1 MDKILK
7 PQNLN
12 NNVIETDEDTPEEH
26 TTENASLY
34 SENLIEQDI
43 DIRENPYTVFELKRK
58 CEQNKIILDPE
69 FQRNPNIWTLEQKS
83 KFIESI
89 ILNFPLPYW
98 YVKQTK
104 KGEYIVVDGL
114 QRTSAI
120 RDFIDQKFK
129 LTGLKV
135 LPQLNDCNFDDLK
148 QIPGDYETRI
158 EDKKISLYVIPY
170 SAPSNILYEIFE
182 RVNTG
187 GTKLERQEIRNC
199 IFTGKSTKLLKEL
212 SEKDYFKQAI
222 DYGISDK
229 RMKDRELILHY
240 LAFKVCNDYR
250 QDYQG
255 DMNKFLEDAMQKINE
270 MSDEQIDE
278 LKQDFERLM
287 KLTYDFFEQENFR
300 LPTDRSRGRVNM
312 IMFESI
318 SYFFSTHDDQFL
330 EQHKETIKQNF
341 VKLRDNSEYVGSIK
355 RVRHDKDTVIKR
367 FDLAQKILGDVEQC

>member
-7 PQNLN
+7 PKNQKDD
-12 NNVIETDEDTPEEH
+12 VVETDEDTPEEYA
-26 TTENASLY
+26 TENASLY
-34 SENLIEQDI
+34 PENLIQQDI

-98 YVKQTK
+98 YMKQTK

-120 RDFIDQKFK
+120 RDFIDNKFQ

-135 LPQLNDCNFDDLK
+135 LPQLNHHSFDDLK
-148 QIPGDYETRI
+148 ELSGDYETRI

-170 SAPSNILYEIFE
+170 SAPSRILYDIFE

-199 IFTGKSTKLLKEL
+199 IFSGKSTKLLKEL

-222 DYGISDK
+222 DYGFSDK

-240 LAFKVCNDYR
+240 LAFKICNDYR

-255 DMNKFLEDAMQKINE
+255 DMNKFLEDAMQKINA
-270 MSDEQIDE
+270 MSEDKIDE
-278 LKQDFERLM
+278 LRNDFERVM
-287 KLTYDFFEQENFR
+287 KLTYDFFAQENFR
-300 LPTDRSRGRVNM
+300 LPTYRSRGKVNM

-318 SYFFSTHDDQFL
+318 SYFFSTHDDEFL

-341 VKLRDNSEYVGSIK
+341 VKLRKNSEYVGSIK
-355 RVRHDKDTVIKR
+355 GVKYDKDKVIKR
-367 FDLAQKILGDVEQC
+367 FDLAQKILGDV

>member
-7 PQNLN
+7 PQNQKDDI
-12 NNVIETDEDTPEEH
+12 VETDEDTPEEY
-26 TTENASLY
+26 TTENAGLY
-34 SENLIEQDI
+34 PDYPIQKDI

-58 CEQNKIILDPE
+58 CDQNKIILDPE

-104 KGEYIVVDGL
+104 MGEYIVVDGL

-120 RDFIDQKFK
+120 RDFIENKFK

-148 QIPGDYETRI
+148 ELSGDYETRI

-187 GTKLERQEIRNC
+187 GTKLEKQEIRNC

-212 SEKDYFKQAI
+212 SEEDYFKQAI
-222 DYGISDK
+222 DNGFSDK

-240 LAFKVCNDYR
+240 LAFKICNNYH

-255 DMNKFLEDAMQKINE
+255 DMNVFLEDAMQKINA
-270 MSDEQIDE
+270 MSEDKIDE
-278 LKQDFERLM
+278 LRNDFERVM
-287 KLTYDFFEQENFR
+287 KLTYDFFEEENFR
-300 LPTDRSRGRVNM
+300 LPTDRSRGKVNM

-341 VKLRDNSEYVGSIK
+341 VKLRENSEYVGSIK
-355 RVRHDKDTVIKR
+355 GVKYDKDKVIKR
-367 FDLAQKILGDVEQC
+367 FDLAQKILGDV

>member
-1 MDKILK
+1 MDKNVK

-12 NNVIETDEDTPEEH
+12 NDIVETDEDTPEEFA
-26 TTENASLY
+26 TENASLY
-34 SENLIEQDI
+34 PQNLIEQDI

-58 CEQNKIILDPE
+58 CDQNKIILDPE

-104 KGEYIVVDGL
+104 RGEYIVVDGL

-120 RDFIDQKFK
+120 RDFIDNKFK
-129 LTGLKV
+129 LNGLKV

-148 QIPGDYETRI
+148 RLSGGYETRI

-170 SAPSNILYEIFE
+170 SAPPSILYEIFE

-187 GTKLERQEIRNC
+187 GTKLEKQEIRNC
-199 IFTGKSTKLLKEL
+199 IFSGKSTKLLKEL

-222 DYGISDK
+222 DYGFSDK
-229 RMKDRELILHY
+229 IMKDRELILHY
-240 LAFKVCNDYR
+240 LAFKICNDYR

-255 DMNKFLEDAMQKINE
+255 DMNKFLEYAMQKINE

-278 LKQDFERLM
+278 LKQDFERVM
-287 KLTYDFFEQENFR
+287 KLTYDFFEQANFR
-300 LPTDRSRGRVNM
+300 LPTDRSRGKVNT

-318 SYFFSTHDDQFL
+318 SYFFSRHDDQFL
-330 EQHKETIKQNF
+330 EQHKQTIQQNF
-341 VKLRDNSEYVGSIK
+341 VKLRENYEYVGSIK
-355 RVRHDKDTVIKR
+355 RVRHARDTVIKR
-367 FDLAQKILGDVEQC
+367 FDLPQ

>member
-12 NNVIETDEDTPEEH
+12 NDVIETDEDTPEEYA
-26 TTENASLY
+26 TENSSLY

-89 ILNFPLPYW
+89 ILNFPLPHW
-98 YVKQTK
+98 YMKQTK

-120 RDFIDQKFK
+120 RDFIDNKFK

-135 LPQLNDCNFDDLK
+135 LPQLNDSNFDDLK
-148 QIPGDYETRI
+148 QLPGDYETRI

-170 SAPSNILYEIFE
+170 SAHPSILYEIFE

-187 GTKLERQEIRNC
+187 GTQLQKQEIRNC
-199 IFTGKSTKLLKEL
+199 IFSGQSTKLLKEL

-222 DYGISDK
+222 DYGFSDK

-240 LAFKVCNDYR
+240 LAFKICNDYR

-255 DMNKFLEDAMQKINE
+255 DMNIFLEDAMQKINE
-270 MSDEQIDE
+270 MSDKQIDE
-278 LKQDFERLM
+278 LKQDFERVM
-287 KLTYDFFEQENFR
+287 TLTYDFFEKANFR
-300 LPTDRSRGRVNM
+300 LPTDKSRGKVNM

-318 SYFFSTHDDQFL
+318 SYFFSTHEDQFL
-330 EQHKETIKQNF
+330 EEHKETIKENF
-341 VKLRDNSEYVGSIK
+341 VKLRENSDYVGSIK
-355 RVRHDKDTVIKR
+355 RVKYDKDKVIKR
-367 FDLAQKILGDVEQC
+367 FDLAQKILGDV